1 MKRKSTV
8 RFWISQILQNVGMI
22 GVVALILEVFA
33 LVGSAGEIE
42 GGYIW
47 FFLSMLPMYIVLAA
61 AFWVFIYILG
71 FFKTYYP
78 VVLSFRAHRGKT
90 HRNFIFCLLTIDAL
104 MFVILAVVFAALF
117 HMQVMDALLACSL
130 ITGVMLFF
138 EGIGLAFSVLYVR
151 YGKLGVAI
159 CALVGAAFGGVFG
172 YVMASGG
179 DAFYWLVGHIF
190 SWISAGILFAAG
202 ICVFAAGI
210 VVMHLVF
217 RKAQLYI

>member
-104 MFVILAVVFAALF
+104 MFVILAAVFAALF

-172 YVMASGG
+172 AEEHHGRPQRRHKPGEPAPHSRPEEGLHC
-179 DAFYWLVGHIF
+179 F
-190 SWISAGILFAAG
+190 
-202 ICVFAAGI
+202 
-210 VVMHLVF
+210 VVEHRTGPFV
-217 RKAQLYI
+217 RHPQPATR